1 MYNPNNQQTDSL
13 TIGAVDLAGG
23 SIHAFQAAQPPLV
36 NSTLHVSAA
45 EKTNDKAGDKVD
57 LRRRLAM
64 LDTASGIVHN
74 PAFDALPLAD
84 RLRKAERIEHCTRR
98 LVAHSGAAVLV
109 VDHKADSSSWANVQR
124 CDLWA
129 CPYCA
134 PHKAAEE
141 LLRLRVGMAEAQ
153 RQGFYPLLITLTLR
167 HKRGDRLAELIDKLY
182 KAKRRLFS
190 GRFLAELR
198 QRFDLLGHNRYT
210 EVPFGE
216 NGWHPHLHLLWFAGH
231 EFGASDAAELQ
242 AELKPRW
249 IAALASVGASATDR
263 ENIALDVRPGD
274 SEVVNYLA
282 KTGRMP
288 SRKEWGI
295 DSELAGA
302 PAKRSRGDG
311 FTAFELLA
319 LASADHEARAD
330 RFAEMMGIEADQV
343 RSLAGGLWR
352 EYYEATQSRQMV
364 CWGDGLLRRFHV
376 DEQVKELKDAE
387 KADRKPVLALHD
399 YAALRRDVALYCEV
413 MAAGAAVDRVVALL
427 AGAGLM
433 YRILEPDEQLWE

>member
-1 MYNPNNQQTDSL
+1 MNPESEL
-13 TIGAVDLAGG
+13 TIEYKATRTARPQGA
-23 SIHAFQAAQPPLV
+23 SKPAQPALV
-36 NSTLHVSAA
+36 KSTQHSSPA
-45 EKTNDKAGDKVD
+45 EKTHDKAADKAD

-64 LDTASGIVHN
+64 LDRASAIVHN
-74 PAFDALPLAD
+74 PAHDALPLAD

-98 LVAHSGAAVLV
+98 LAAQAGAALLV
-109 VDHKADSSSWANVQR
+109 VDYKADSSSWANVQR

-141 LLRLRVGMAEAQ
+141 LLRLRVGLAEAQ

-167 HKRGDRLAELIDKLY
+167 HKRGDRLAELIGKLY
-182 KAKRRLFS
+182 RAKNRLFT
-190 GRFLAELR
+190 GKFYAELR
-198 QRFDLLGHNRYT
+198 QRFGLLGHNRYT
-210 EVPFGE
+210 EAPFGE

-231 EFGASDAAELQ
+231 EFGESDAAELQ

-249 IAALASVGASATDR
+249 ITALASVGASATDR
-263 ENIALDVRPGD
+263 ENIAVDVRPGN
-274 SEVVNYLA
+274 SEVVDYLA
-282 KTGRMP
+282 KTGKLP
-288 SRKEWGI
+288 ARKEWGI
-295 DSELAGA
+295 DSELASA

-319 LASADHEARAD
+319 LASGDEEARAD

-364 CWGDGLLRRFHV
+364 CWGNGLLRRFQV
-376 DEQVKELKDAE
+376 DQKVKELEKAE
-387 KADRKPVLALHD
+387 QADRKPVLALHD
-399 YAALRRDVALYCEV
+399 YAALRRDVGLYCEV
-413 MAAGAAVDRVVALL
+413 MAAGAAVDRVIALL

-433 YRILEPDEQLWE
+433 YRMLEADEQLLE